1 MSSDTPMTYT
11 VEIMLRGNEQVFT
24 ETLHHIGGA
33 DPSAW
38 TAEDASTVMH
48 STLLAIDRVLN
59 PGRSDEPSSLTFRG
73 INWIVTPHDQ
83 GVVIALEIHSASAV
97 VGPFAMPQATLDA
110 LLTEAVTAPAAS
122 GVVVH

>member
-1 MSSDTPMTYT
+1 MTYT
-11 VEIMLRGNEQVFT
+11 VEVMLRGNEKVFT
-24 ETLHHIGGA
+24 ETVHHIGGA

-38 TAEDASTVMH
+38 TTEDASTVMQ

-73 INWIVTPHDQ
+73 INWIVAPYEQ

-97 VGPFAMPQATLDA
+97 AGPFAMPQATLDA
-110 LLTEAVTAPAAS
+110 LLTEAVKVPAAGG
-122 GVVVH
+122 GVVH